1 MSRRIR
7 VILFIDVTDST
18 MLLASDAT
26 GKEGSLANVMRRI
39 QIDLR
44 RRSGQEFSSAGDG
57 VGYFFN
63 DVRSAVHA
71 ACDVLRDVANIH
83 PPVRVRAGLH
93 VGEVTKINSSYYGIA
108 LNLAAR
114 VQTAAKPGSLYATA
128 AAAQEL
134 QHAPEFETS
143 SLGEFELRG
152 ISEKVRLFSIERKA
166 QRRHSQGH
174 ERTTGSAAIE
184 TQGSIAVLPFDV
196 QSDVER
202 WKYFGAG
209 FTEDLTGNL
218 ARFRTLTVIAPHS
231 SFEAAKQHQPA
242 QELAFKLKANYVVHG
257 RIQVFDDRMRISAG
271 LMDATRGTQVW
282 SEKFDRPTSDLFIVM
297 DDISGHLAS
306 HLATRVEQVEKQR
319 IRRSHPGSLE
329 SYELLLRGL
338 ELYLQH
344 QRPTNKRARDCFR
357 LAIRMDPGFAR
368 AYAAL
373 SKTYNLEWRYRWSK
387 DSSRSIGMAL
397 ELAKI
402 AVEMD
407 RLDAR
412 GHAELGFAHLYRREL
427 DESLSAYEEALDLNP
442 NDADIIAEYGDALIY
457 DGEPARCI
465 GLVDKAIR
473 LNPSHPDWY
482 LWVQGGAYHQLQKYE
497 QAIATLKRMKDATE
511 ASRLLAASYAR
522 LGAKDE
528 ALRWALLVRQKHPTF
543 SIEDWATTQPFRN
556 PADLEHFVEGMA
568 LAGLPA

>member
-7 VILFIDVTDST
+7 VILFIDVIDST
-18 MLLASDAT
+18 ALLASADA

-39 QIDLR
+39 ETALR
-44 RRSGQEFSSAGDG
+44 RRNGQEFSSAGDG

-63 DVRSAVHA
+63 DVRTAAHA
-71 ACDVLRDVANIH
+71 ACDVLQGVTAMQ

-93 VGEVTKINSSYYGIA
+93 VGEVTKINSSHYGIA
-108 LNLAAR
+108 LNIAAR
-114 VQTAAKPGSLYATA
+114 VQAAAEPNSLYATA
-128 AAAQEL
+128 AAADEL
-134 QHAPEFETS
+134 HYSSEFDVS
-143 SLGEFELRG
+143 ARGEHELRG
-152 ISEKVRLFSIERKA
+152 LSEKVQLFAVARKA
-166 QRRHSQGH
+166 QHKRPQAP
-174 ERTTGSAAIE
+174 ERSVAVAAD
-184 TQGSIAVLPFDV
+184 TQGSIVVLPFEV

-202 WKYFGAG
+202 WRYFGAG

-231 SFEAAKQHQPA
+231 SFEAAKQNQPA
-242 QELAFKLKANYVVHG
+242 QELALKLRANYVVHG

-271 LMDATRGTQVW
+271 LMDAVRGTHVW
-282 SEKFDRPTSDLFIVM
+282 SEKFDRPTSDLFLVM

-338 ELYLQH
+338 ELYFLHERQ
-344 QRPTNKRARDCFR
+344 TNKRARDCFR
-357 LAIRMDPGFAR
+357 LAIRMDPAFAR

-387 DSSRSIGMAL
+387 DPSRSIGMAL
-397 ELAKI
+397 ELAKL

-412 GHAELGFAHLYRREL
+412 GHAELGFAHLYRHEI
-427 DESLSAYEEALDLNP
+427 DESLAAYEEALDLNP

-457 DGEPARCI
+457 DGDPARCI
-465 GLVDKAIR
+465 GLIDKAVL

-482 LWVQGGAYHQLQKYE
+482 LWVQGGAYHQLHHYE
-497 QAIATLKRMKDATE
+497 QAITTLKRMKDPTE

-522 LGAKDE
+522 LGANDE
-528 ALRWALLVRQKHPTF
+528 ARHWAHLVRQKHPLF

-556 PADLEHFVEGMA
+556 SADLEHFVEGMA
-568 LAGLPA
+568 LAGLSS